1 MKFFC
6 DHCEQ
11 KIEADRTLSGS
22 IMICPTCSQAFRVP
36 DYGLVPGDR
45 LDGFVLRKRIGS
57 GGMGDVWLADQESMQ
72 RECAVKVLSPE
83 LTVHQEFINRFMQ
96 EVKSTGKLQHTNIVT
111 SYYAG
116 ESDGIYYLAM
126 ECVSGENLDAILDRD
141 QQMDETTVLKVARSA
156 ADALEYAW
164 EEQKLI
170 HRDIK
175 PSNIMIDDTKTVKIL
190 DFGIAKSLD
199 ANNTSHLTQTGAIL
213 GTPYYMSPEQASRK
227 IALDCRSDIYSMGAV
242 MYHLLSGEPPFQGD
256 TPVGILAQHLSGT
269 SVPLRRM
276 VPNISPPTAA
286 LVEKMMQKDPARRF
300 QNWGEVRKEID
311 RILQGKKAI
320 PLKYV
325 IPVGAAAVILLAVL
339 VMVKLSDKQQEAK
352 SLSVQQP
359 GKSSAIENPLNTLD
373 KSLAELDDLDVGAED
388 NNSTQSSRSASAK
401 NSQVQRE
408 PGPPPSR
415 LQSGPRRRPGMVEVE
430 GGDET
435 RLPDPRFGPSPSE
448 RPMPDSKASAQRSD
462 VPGLT
467 AINTL
472 EKLLIKAG
480 LPDNK
485 VSIILD
491 ICIQRQKDV
500 HDQLR
505 EKVEGRITP
514 QQFREKMFSI
524 SQKTQE
530 RVRNNLTKEEFAK
543 FKSAYKTYFESLK
556 KSITSHRI
564 QPPRRRRWR

>member
-36 DYGLVPGDR
+36 DYGLIPGDR

-72 RECAVKVLSPE
+72 RECAVKVLSPD

-199 ANNTSHLTQTGAIL
+199 SKNTSHLTQTGAIL

-227 IALDCRSDIYSMGAV
+227 ISLDCRSDIYSMGTV

-286 LVEKMMQKDPARRF
+286 LVEKMMQKDPGRRF
-300 QNWGEVRKEID
+300 QSWGEVRKEID

-325 IPVGAAAVILLAVL
+325 IPAGAAAIILLAAL
-339 VMVKLSDKQQEAK
+339 VMVKLSNKQQEAK
-352 SLSVQQP
+352 SLAVQQP
-359 GKSSAIENPLNTLD
+359 GKGSPIENPLNTLD
-373 KSLAELDDLDVGAED
+373 KSLAELDDLDGGAED
-388 NNSTQSSRSASAK
+388 NNSAQSSKSASAS
-401 NSQVQRE
+401 NFQDQRKPE
-408 PGPPPSR
+408 PPPSR

-430 GGDET
+430 DGDET

-448 RPMPDSKASAQRSD
+448 RPMPDSKASAKRSN

-467 AINTL
+467 AIDTL
-472 EKLLIKAG
+472 EKLLIKSG
-480 LPDNK
+480 LPENK
-485 VSIILD
+485 VNIILG

-514 QQFREKMFSI
+514 QQFREKMLSI
-524 SQKTQE
+524 SRQTQE
-530 RVRNNLTKEEFAK
+530 SVRKNLTKEEFAK
-543 FKSAYKTYFESLK
+543 FKSAFKAYFDSLR
-556 KSITSHRI
+556 KSVMSHRI

>member
-36 DYGLVPGDR
+36 DYGLIPGDR

-72 RECAVKVLSPE
+72 RECAVKVLSPD

-141 QQMDETTVLKVARSA
+141 RQMDETTVLKVARSA
-156 ADALEYAW
+156 ANALEYAW

-339 VMVKLSDKQQEAK
+339 VIVKLSNKQQEAK

-388 NNSTQSSRSASAK
+388 NHSTQSSKSASAT

-430 GGDET
+430 GGDEN
-435 RLPDPRFGPSPSE
+435 RLPDPRFGPTPSE
-448 RPMPDSKASAQRSD
+448 RPMPDSQASAKRSD

-472 EKLLIKAG
+472 EKLLIKTG

-556 KSITSHRI
+556 KSIMSHRI
-564 QPPRRRRWR
+564 QPRRRRWR